1 MKEDCP
7 QRECRSVRQLQ
18 QTGQTRLMW
27 SMMHKDPD
35 DHLGY
40 SEVPDRLRR
49 TPHFPPPNKSAQ
61 PVEHRDFTLRAG
73 EEQRE
78 EGYAAS
84 DAAAKIH

>member
-1 MKEDCP
+1 
-7 QRECRSVRQLQ
+7 
-18 QTGQTRLMW
+18 
-27 SMMHKDPD
+27 MHKDPD

-73 EEQRE
+73 EQQRE

-84 DAAAKIH
+84 DAAAKIYLVACAIAPAAVPAMSLH